1 MVDGVKIFMALADP
15 EIRENE
21 INSFRRFNRFYTRE
35 IGTLEEGLLDSKY
48 SLTEARVLYE
58 LATRGDVTAGE
69 IARELALDPGYLS
82 RILKKFES
90 DGLLRRRA
98 SPEDARQTILT
109 MTRRG
114 KEEFSDLNQRS
125 DRQARNLLEH
135 VPASKLRDLLDAM
148 RNIEETLSP
157 AAERSPFILRNHRPG
172 DMGWVVHRQAVLYAE
187 EYGWDE
193 SYEALAARVVAD
205 FVEQFDSRRDR
216 CWIAERGGVPLG
228 CIFLV
233 HHPDSEETA
242 RLRLLHVEKNAR
254 GLGLGKALVAECI
267 RFARAAGYKKVTLWT
282 QSILAAAHHIYQQAG
297 FKLISEQPHH
307 SFGADLIAQT
317 WELDL

>member
-1 MVDGVKIFMALADP
+1 MASADP
-15 EIRENE
+15 EINE
-21 INSFRRFNRFYTRE
+21 TGITSLRRFNRFYTRE
-35 IGTLEEGLLDSKY
+35 IGTLQEGLLGSKY

-58 LATRGDVTAGE
+58 LATRTEATAGE
-69 IARELALDPGYLS
+69 IARDLTLDPGYLS

-90 DGLLRRRA
+90 DGLLRRRV
-98 SPEDARQTILT
+98 SPADARQTILT
-109 MTRRG
+109 MTQRG
-114 KEEFSDLNQRS
+114 KEEFSDLDQRS
-125 DRQARNLLEH
+125 DRQARDLLER
-135 VPASKLRDLLDAM
+135 VPASKLADLLNAM
-148 RNIEETLSP
+148 RNIEETLTPSTEG
-157 AAERSPFILRNHRPG
+157 APFILRNHRPG
-172 DMGWVVHRQAVLYAE
+172 DMGWVIHRQGVLYAQ

-216 CWIAERGGVPLG
+216 CWIAERGCVPLG

-233 HHPDSEETA
+233 HHPDSEEIA

-267 RFARAAGYKKVTLWT
+267 RFARAAGYRKMTLWT
-282 QSILAAAHHIYQQAG
+282 QSILATAHHIYRQAG

-307 SFGADLIAQT
+307 SFGVDLIGQT